1 MILDRYIFR
10 LWLTPFAGGLV
21 LVTGVL
27 LLGRALKLLP
37 LITDSGAPWGLLG
50 QLMVFVLP
58 YFTLLTVPVAFF
70 LSMQNVI
77 AGLQQSSEMDAM
89 RAAGLSYMRIFRSII
104 GVAILLYLAL
114 ALTSMVWLPKG
125 QLSFNNVLKEIYSL
139 KGSPD
144 FTPRRFSR
152 DMGQITFYVDG
163 KDNQGRYHGVMVEDG
178 RPGGPVYY
186 LAEMA
191 KIVPASGGIRLIMWN
206 GTRLEGKGENQRV
219 RAFKNYEVGLP
230 LGSLSAV
237 KFSRSSD
244 HVIMMTPSELWQRLK
259 LHATPDALA
268 EWNRRLILP
277 TTVLVLCLFALPLSL
292 APKRSGRTGSFFLGI
307 GLLILLYN
315 AQLVLHR
322 QVELQT
328 IPGWS
333 MWAGQSIFLLTGALL
348 WRRVEQGRLP
358 MWLISGGKVFYL
370 IHQRLTHWIAH
381 RMGKA

>member
-10 LWLTPFAGGLV
+10 LWAGPFAGGLI

-27 LLGRALKLLP
+27 LLGRALKLLS
-37 LITDSGAPWGLLG
+37 LVTDSGAPWGLLG
-50 QLMVFVLP
+50 ELLIFVLP
-58 YFTLLTVPVAFF
+58 YFALLTIPIAFF

-77 AGLQQSSEMDAM
+77 AGLQQGSEMDAL
-89 RAAGLSYMRIFRSII
+89 RAAGLSYLRIFRSMI
-104 GVAILLYLAL
+104 GVAVLLYLGL
-114 ALTSMVWLPKG
+114 ALTSMVWLPQG
-125 QLSFNNVLKEIYSL
+125 QLSFNNVLKQIYSL

-152 DMGQITFYVDG
+152 DVDKITFYVDG
-163 KDNQGRYHGVMVEDG
+163 KDKQGRYHGVMVEDG

-191 KIVPASGGIRLIMWN
+191 EIMPAAGGVRLRMWN

-219 RAFKNYEVGLP
+219 LAFKHYEVGLS
-230 LGSLSAV
+230 LGGLNAV
-237 KFSRSSD
+237 KFMRSKD
-244 HVIMMTPSELWQRLK
+244 YVIMMTPSELWQRLQS
-259 LHATPDALA
+259 HATPDALA

-292 APKRSGRTGSFFLGI
+292 APKRAGRTGAFLLGI

-315 AQLVLHR
+315 EQLVLQR
-322 QVELQT
+322 QVELGT
-328 IPGWS
+328 ISAWS
-333 MWAGQSIFLLTGALL
+333 MWAGQCFFLGIGILL
-348 WRRVEQGRLP
+348 WRRAEQGRLP
-358 MWLISGGKVFYL
+358 MWLVSGGEVFYL
-370 IHQRLTHWIAH
+370 MHQSLAHWVAR

>member
-10 LWLTPFAGGLV
+10 LWLAPFVGGLV

-27 LLGRALKLLP
+27 LLGRALKLLS
-37 LITDSGAPWGLLG
+37 LVADSGAPWGLLG
-50 QLMVFVLP
+50 ELLIFVLP
-58 YFTLLTVPVAFF
+58 YFALLTIPIAFF

-77 AGLQQSSEMDAM
+77 AGLQQGSEMDAL
-89 RAAGLSYMRIFRSII
+89 RAAGLSYLRIFRSMI
-104 GVAILLYLAL
+104 GVAVLLYLGL
-114 ALTSMVWLPKG
+114 ALTSMIWLPQG
-125 QLSFNNVLKEIYSL
+125 QLSFNNVLKQIYSL

-152 DMGQITFYVDG
+152 DVDKITFYVDG
-163 KDNQGRYHGVMVEDG
+163 KDEKGRYHGVMVEDG

-191 KIVPASGGIRLIMWN
+191 EIMPASGGVRLRMWN

-219 RAFKNYEVGLP
+219 LAFKNYEVGLS
-230 LGSLSAV
+230 LNSLSAV
-237 KFSRSSD
+237 KFARSKD
-244 HVIMMTPSELWQRLK
+244 HVIMMTPSELWRRLQT
-259 LHATPDALA
+259 HSTPDALA

-292 APKRSGRTGSFFLGI
+292 APKRAGRTGSFFLGI

-322 QVELQT
+322 QVGLGT
-328 IPGWS
+328 LPTSS
-333 MWAGQSIFLLTGALL
+333 MWFGQGVFLMVGVFL
-348 WRRVEQGRLP
+348 WRRAEQGRLP
-358 MWLISGGKVFYL
+358 MWLISGGEVFYL
-370 IHQRLTHWIAH
+370 MHQRLVHWVAH